1 MVEGVNCYDLAVTEW
16 LDDDQQRDWRAFI
29 EGSVRF
35 IEVLDR
41 ELRRRHELTLAD
53 FEILVR
59 LSEEAD
65 ESMRMSDLAQLAY
78 HSRSRLSHRVR
89 RLEERGLIRRG
100 AATDDKRGVTAQLTK
115 SGRTV
120 LRRAARDNLQVVRE
134 GFVDLIDPADLR
146 ALGRALRAVTAG
158 LT

>member
-1 MVEGVNCYDLAVTEW
+1 VTEW
-16 LDDDQQRDWRAFI
+16 LDDEQQRDWRAFI

-35 IEVLDR
+35 IETLDR
-41 ELRRRHELTLAD
+41 ELRLRHELTLAD

-59 LSEEAD
+59 LSEEPD

-78 HSRSRLSHRVR
+78 HSRSRLSHRIR

-100 AATDDKRGVTAQLTK
+100 AATDDKRGVTAHLTK

-120 LRRAARDNLQVVRE
+120 LRRAARDNLKVVRE

-146 ALGRALRAVTAG
+146 AVGRALRAVTAG